1 MTTPGE
7 VSPLVLQFCRRIE
20 PDAEPLY
27 VPVAPLGG
35 VPTNFCNLVV
45 TAKVARDG
53 GEALSGWTIWLNPDV
68 MIEAEAHMVWRSPT
82 GDLIDVTPKPD
93 GETRILFLP
102 ASQPHSFARNIPNRR
117 QALVDSI
124 ETRATVRTYA
134 LYDQLRDRYWRG
146 AAGAVIPAN
155 ELQQV
160 QDMQDAL
167 MRGDTPDN
175 WFCPCRSGKKFGKCC
190 GRPEGTVAP
199 YTNF

>member
-93 GETRILFLP
+93 
-102 ASQPHSFARNIPNRR
+102 PHSVLTRVSAALIRPQHPQ
-117 QALVDSI
+117 QASSP
-124 ETRATVRTYA
+124 
-134 LYDQLRDRYWRG
+134 G
-146 AAGAVIPAN
+146 
-155 ELQQV
+155 
-160 QDMQDAL
+160 
-167 MRGDTPDN
+167 
-175 WFCPCRSGKKFGKCC
+175 
-190 GRPEGTVAP
+190 
-199 YTNF
+199 